1 MIGIWFLVFGATL
14 LAMLVVT
21 IVQTSFSNTN
31 SILWAIPSLVTGLT
45 FAGYGLHAFFNAR
58 GKPMTEA
65 AERLRVRQHSR
76 LVVLAFLAFAG
87 SSVSM
92 GSLYLH
98 EVTQAIRQERLA
110 QLAAIAGL
118 KAEVV
123 DKWLL
128 ERSAE
133 TETAAASIS
142 RLQAYDAAQDH
153 DHKQLM
159 ELLFAEWKAHSPER
173 RSAWLVAPDGHT
185 IAFVGNPPTPAELDT
200 TLTAARSSTGAMRI
214 REIDDGNRPDTTRLI
229 FIVPITDAATKR
241 TTAIL
246 AMRVSPNVT
255 LFPELDRVETGGLN
269 EEVGLVRRHGNE
281 AILIK
286 PPRNSPEKPGQSLP
300 LTDSKRPAVR
310 ALLDGDNDSVGE
322 GIDYAGEPAFW
333 ASHRVDGLPWTVV
346 VKAPQMAIAQ
356 PAWRLMGTVG
366 THLAGS
372 VIVAGLMLF
381 VLWAMQQTE
390 IAHMK
395 ARHMEE
401 QAALTKH
408 FERMVLGARDI
419 VLLSDPEGCIVEA
432 NPAAAAAYGYSPDE
446 IRKLTVHDLRTEEA
460 AASLE
465 AQWKR
470 SDSAQGAVYETV
482 HRRKDGTTFPVEASS
497 NLIEVN
503 GKTYRQAY
511 IRDITQRRKLEA
523 EIRRLLRVQE
533 SLQAATSLTLRA
545 RTEEELYRGM
555 CQAIVEVGGYLMAIV
570 ALANDDA
577 RRTFR
582 VAAFAGPYAGAQHRH
597 DVRWGEGE
605 YSEGTVGTAVRTGT
619 VQVNQNVAEN
629 PDTARWREEL
639 LGEGV
644 QAYVGLPLRA
654 DGRII
659 GALAIYSDIP
669 YAFDQAEVEF
679 LKHLADDVSYGVT
692 SLRARQT
699 AADADPRVVT

>member
-1 MIGIWFLVFGATL
+1 MLIGIWFLVFGATL
-14 LAMLVVT
+14 FAMLVAT
-21 IVQTSFSNTN
+21 IFQTGLSDTSN
-31 SILWAIPSLVTGLT
+31 ILWTIPSIVTGLA
-45 FAGYGLHAFFNAR
+45 FAGYGLYAFFSVR
-58 GKPMTEA
+58 RKPMTEA
-65 AERLRVRQHSR
+65 TERLRIRQHSR

-92 GSLYLH
+92 GGLYLH
-98 EVTQAIRQERLA
+98 EITQTIRQERFA

-118 KAEVV
+118 KAQVV

-142 RLQAYDAAQDH
+142 RLQAYESAQDS

-173 RSAWLVAPDGHT
+173 RSAWLVSPDGHT
-185 IAFVGNPPTPAELDT
+185 IAFVGNPPTPAELNA
-200 TLTAARSSTGAMRI
+200 TLTAARSSNGIMRI
-214 REIDDGNRPDTTRLI
+214 REVDDGNQPDTTRLI
-229 FIVPITDAATKR
+229 FIVPITDVAAKQ

-246 AMRVSPNVT
+246 AMRVSPDVI
-255 LFPELDRVETGGLN
+255 LFPELDRVEGGGLN

-286 PPRNSPEKPGQSLP
+286 PPKNSPEKSGQVLP
-300 LTDSKRPAVR
+300 LADPRRPAVR
-310 ALLDGDNDSVGE
+310 ALLDGNSIGE
-322 GIDYAGEPAFW
+322 GVDYAGEPAFW

-346 VKAPQMAIAQ
+346 VKAPQTVIAQ
-356 PAWRLMGTVG
+356 PTWRLMGTVG

-372 VIVAGLMLF
+372 VVVAGLMLF

-390 IAHMK
+390 IAYVK

-419 VLLSDPEGCIVEA
+419 VLLSDPEGRIIEA

-446 IRKLTVHDLRTEEA
+446 IRKLSVRDLRTEA
-460 AASLE
+460 ASASLE
-465 AQWKR
+465 AQWKQ
-470 SDSAQGAVYETV
+470 SDSAKGSVYETV
-482 HRRKDGTTFPVEASS
+482 HRRKDGSTFPIEVSN

-533 SLQAATSLTLRA
+533 ALQTANSLMLRA
-545 RTEEELYRGM
+545 KTEDELYRGM

-577 RRTFR
+577 RRTVR

-605 YSEGTVGTAVRTGT
+605 YSEGTVGTAMRTGT

-639 LGEGV
+639 ASEGV
-644 QAYVGLPLRA
+644 EAYVGLPLRV
-654 DGRII
+654 DGRVI

-679 LKHLADDVSYGVT
+679 LKHLADDVSYGVM

-699 AADADPRVVT
+699 AADADPRLAT